1 MGLFQ
6 GKQKTDQTPPLDE
19 KSDGV
24 QKFFDGYFH
33 ELRVRGRVY
42 FEQAVDENV
51 AEFKRELDATIA
63 DANAE
68 LKKHI
73 VEKLE
78 EQFTENHAIIQEAQ
92 KAALVSLTTSA
103 KEVADKQREL
113 GDKIQ
118 KDLAEQE
125 TALNGMLKGSK
136 TRISEINHAQDEALQ
151 SLTSSVKAVEELH
164 REINDR
170 LQKSIAD
177 QEAMI
182 LNAFE
187 DNMARIIEHYLLE
200 ALGDQY
206 DLKAQLPAIIQQ
218 LESNKQAIVDDMKL

>member
-6 GKQKTDQTPPLDE
+6 GKQKTDTKTPIDE

-33 ELRVRGRVY
+33 ELRVRGKVY
-42 FEQAVDENV
+42 FEETVDETV
-51 AEFKRELDATIA
+51 AEFKKELDATIN

-118 KDLAEQE
+118 KDIADQE
-125 TALNGMLKGSK
+125 TALNGMLEGSK
-136 TRISEINHAQDEALQ
+136 SRIADINRAQDEALQ

-170 LQKSIAD
+170 LQKSVAD

-187 DNMARIIEHYLLE
+187 ENMARIIEHYLLE

-218 LESNKQAIVDDMKL
+218 LETNKQAIVDDMKL

>member
-6 GKQKTDQTPPLDE
+6 GKQKTDQKPPLDE

-42 FEQAVDENV
+42 FEETIDESV
-51 AEFKRELDATIA
+51 ADFKKELDATVN

-73 VEKLE
+73 VEKLDA
-78 EQFTENHAIIQEAQ
+78 QFAENHEIIQEAQ

-113 GDKIQ
+113 GEKIQ
-118 KDLAEQE
+118 KDITNQE
-125 TALNGMLKGSK
+125 TALSGMLEGSK
-136 TRISEINHAQDEALQ
+136 SRIAEINRAQDEALQ
-151 SLTSSVKAVEELH
+151 SLTGSVKAVEDLH

-182 LNAFE
+182 MNAFE
-187 DNMARIIEHYLLE
+187 ENMARIIEHYLLE

-218 LESNKQAIVDDMKL
+218 MEANKQAMADDMKL

>member
-6 GKQKTDQTPPLDE
+6 GKQKTDQTTPIDE

-33 ELRVRGRVY
+33 ELRVRGKAY
-42 FEQAVDENV
+42 FEETVDETV
-51 AEFKRELDATIA
+51 DEFKKELDATIA

-103 KEVADKQREL
+103 KAVADKQREL
-113 GDKIQ
+113 GEKVQ
-118 KDLAEQE
+118 KDITDQE
-125 TALNGMLKGSK
+125 VALNGMLEQSK
-136 TRISEINHAQDEALQ
+136 SRIAEINRAQDEALQ
-151 SLTSSVKAVEELH
+151 SLTGSVKAVEELH

-170 LQKSIAD
+170 LQKSVAD

-187 DNMARIIEHYLLE
+187 ENMARIVEHYLLE

-218 LESNKQAIVDDMKL
+218 LETNKQAIVDDMKL

>member
-6 GKQKTDQTPPLDE
+6 GKQKTDQKAPIDE
-19 KSDGV
+19 KDDGV

-42 FEQAVDENV
+42 FEESVDENV
-51 AEFKRELDATIA
+51 AEFKKELDATIA

-73 VEKLE
+73 VEKLD
-78 EQFTENHAIIQEAQ
+78 EQFAENHKIIQEAQ
-92 KAALVSLTTSA
+92 RAALVSLTTSA
-103 KEVADKQREL
+103 KTVADQQREL
-113 GDKIQ
+113 GEKVQ
-118 KDLAEQE
+118 KNIADQEAMQNDMLEQ
-125 TALNGMLKGSK
+125 SK
-136 TRISEINHAQDEALQ
+136 ARVAEINRTQDEALQ
-151 SLTSSVKAVEELH
+151 ALTGSVKAVEELH

-170 LQKSIAD
+170 LQKSVAD

-187 DNMARIIEHYLLE
+187 ENMARIVEHYLLQ

-206 DLKAQLPAIIQQ
+206 DMKAQLPAIIQQ
-218 LESNKQAIVDDMKL
+218 LEANKQAIVDDMKL

>member
-6 GKQKTDQTPPLDE
+6 GKQKTDQKAPIDE
-19 KSDGV
+19 KDDGV

-42 FEQAVDENV
+42 FEESVDESV
-51 AEFKRELDATIA
+51 AEFKKELDATIT

-78 EQFTENHAIIQEAQ
+78 EQFAENHEIIKEAQ
-92 KAALVSLTTSA
+92 RAALVSLTTSA
-103 KEVADKQREL
+103 KTVADQQREL
-113 GDKIQ
+113 GEKVQ
-118 KDLAEQE
+118 KNIADQEAVQSDMLEQ
-125 TALNGMLKGSK
+125 SK
-136 TRISEINHAQDEALQ
+136 ARVAEINRTQDEALQ
-151 SLTSSVKAVEELH
+151 SLTGSVKAVEDLH

-170 LQKSIAD
+170 LQKSVAD

-187 DNMARIIEHYLLE
+187 ENMARIVEHYLLQ

-206 DLKAQLPAIIQQ
+206 DMKAQLPAIIQQ
-218 LESNKQAIVDDMKL
+218 LEANKQAIVDDMKL

>member
-6 GKQKTDQTPPLDE
+6 GKQKADQTTPIDE

-42 FEQAVDENV
+42 FEETVDESV
-51 AEFKRELDATIA
+51 AEFKKELDATIA

-78 EQFTENHAIIQEAQ
+78 EQFNENHEIIKEAQ
-92 KAALVSLTTSA
+92 RAALVSLTTSA
-103 KEVADKQREL
+103 KDVADKQREL
-113 GDKIQ
+113 GEKVQ
-118 KDLAEQE
+118 KDITDQE
-125 TALNGMLKGSK
+125 AALNEMLQQSQA
-136 TRISEINHAQDEALQ
+136 RISEINRAQDEALQ

-170 LQKSIAD
+170 LQKSVAD

-187 DNMARIIEHYLLE
+187 ENMARIVEHYLLE

-206 DLKAQLPAIIQQ
+206 DLKAQLPAIIKQ
-218 LESNKQAIVDDMKL
+218 LEDNKEAIAGDMKL

>member
-6 GKQKTDQTPPLDE
+6 GKQKTDQTTPIDE

-33 ELRVRGRVY
+33 ELRVRGKVY
-42 FEQAVDENV
+42 FEETVDENV
-51 AEFKRELDATIA
+51 DEFKKELDATIA

-73 VEKLE
+73 VEKLD
-78 EQFTENHAIIQEAQ
+78 EQFAENHEIIKEAQ
-92 KAALVSLTTSA
+92 RAALVSLTTSA
-103 KEVADKQREL
+103 KTVADQQREL
-113 GDKIQ
+113 GEKVQ
-118 KDLAEQE
+118 KDIADQE
-125 TALNGMLKGSK
+125 TALSGMLEQSK
-136 TRISEINHAQDEALQ
+136 ARIAEINRTQDEALQ
-151 SLTSSVKAVEELH
+151 SLTGSVKAVEELH

-170 LQKSIAD
+170 LQKSVAD

-187 DNMARIIEHYLLE
+187 ENMARIVEHYLLE

-218 LESNKQAIVDDMKL
+218 MEANKQAIVDDMKL

>member
-6 GKQKTDQTPPLDE
+6 GKQKTDKQTPIDE

-51 AEFKRELDATIA
+51 DAFKKDLEATISG
-63 DANAE
+63 ANAE

-73 VEKLE
+73 VERLE
-78 EQFTENHAIIQEAQ
+78 EQFAENHEIIQEAQ

-113 GDKIQ
+113 GEKVQ
-118 KDLAEQE
+118 KDITDQE
-125 TALNGMLKGSK
+125 TALSGMLEGSK
-136 TRISEINHAQDEALQ
+136 SRIAEINRAQDEALQ
-151 SLTSSVKAVEELH
+151 SLTGSVKAVEDLH

-187 DNMARIIEHYLLE
+187 ENMARIIEHYLLE

-218 LESNKQAIVDDMKL
+218 MEANKQAMADDMKL

>member
-6 GKQKTDQTPPLDE
+6 GKQKTDKQTPIDE

-42 FEQAVDENV
+42 FEEAVDENV
-51 AEFKRELDATIA
+51 DAFKKDLEATISG
-63 DANAE
+63 ANAE

-73 VEKLE
+73 VQRLE
-78 EQFTENHAIIQEAQ
+78 EQFAENHEIIQEAQ

-103 KEVADKQREL
+103 KVVADKQREL
-113 GDKIQ
+113 GEKVQ
-118 KDLAEQE
+118 KDITDQE
-125 TALNGMLKGSK
+125 VALNEMLEGSK
-136 TRISEINHAQDEALQ
+136 SRIADINRAQDEALQ
-151 SLTSSVKAVEELH
+151 SLTGSVKAVEDLH

-187 DNMARIIEHYLLE
+187 ENMARIIEHYLLE

-218 LESNKQAIVDDMKL
+218 MEANKQAMADDMKL

>member
-6 GKQKTDQTPPLDE
+6 GKQKTDQTTPIDE
-19 KSDGV
+19 KNDGV

-42 FEQAVDENV
+42 FEEAIDENV
-51 AEFKRELDATIA
+51 AEFKKELDATIT

-73 VEKLE
+73 VEKLD
-78 EQFTENHAIIQEAQ
+78 EQFAENHEIIKESQR
-92 KAALVSLTTSA
+92 AALVSLTTSA
-103 KEVADKQREL
+103 KTVADQQREL
-113 GDKIQ
+113 GEKVK
-118 KDLAEQE
+118 KDIADQE
-125 TALNGMLKGSK
+125 TALNGMLEQSQA
-136 TRISEINHAQDEALQ
+136 RIAEINRTQDEALQ
-151 SLTSSVKAVEELH
+151 SLTGSVKAVEELH

-170 LQKSIAD
+170 LQKSVAD

-187 DNMARIIEHYLLE
+187 ENMARIVEHYLLE

-218 LESNKQAIVDDMKL
+218 MEANKQAIVDDMKL

>member
-6 GKQKTDQTPPLDE
+6 GKQKTDQKPPLDE

-42 FEQAVDENV
+42 FEETIDESV
-51 AEFKRELDATIA
+51 ADFKKELDATVN

-73 VEKLE
+73 VEKLDA
-78 EQFTENHAIIQEAQ
+78 QFAENHEIIQEAQ

-113 GDKIQ
+113 GEKIQ
-118 KDLAEQE
+118 KDITNQE
-125 TALNGMLKGSK
+125 TALSGMLEGSK
-136 TRISEINHAQDEALQ
+136 SRIAEINRAQDEALQ
-151 SLTSSVKAVEELH
+151 SLTSSVKAVEDLH

-182 LNAFE
+182 MNAFE
-187 DNMARIIEHYLLE
+187 ENMARIIEHYLLE

-218 LESNKQAIVDDMKL
+218 MEANKQAMADDMKL

>member
-6 GKQKTDQTPPLDE
+6 GKQKTDQKPPLDE

-33 ELRVRGRVY
+33 ELRIRGRVY
-42 FEQAVDENV
+42 FEETIDESV
-51 AEFKRELDATIA
+51 ADFKKELDATIN

-78 EQFTENHAIIQEAQ
+78 AQFAENHEIIQEAQ

-113 GDKIQ
+113 GEKVQ
-118 KDLAEQE
+118 KDISNQE
-125 TALNGMLKGSK
+125 TALSGMLEGSK
-136 TRISEINHAQDEALQ
+136 SRIAEINRAQDEALQ
-151 SLTSSVKAVEELH
+151 SLTSSVKAVEDLH

-182 LNAFE
+182 MSAFE
-187 DNMARIIEHYLLE
+187 ENMARIIEHYLLE

-218 LESNKQAIVDDMKL
+218 MEANKQAMADDMKL

>member
-24 QKFFDGYFH
+24 QKFFNGYFH
-33 ELRVRGRVY
+33 ELRIRGRVY
-42 FEQAVDENV
+42 FEETVDENV
-51 AEFKRELDATIA
+51 AEFKKELDATVA

-78 EQFTENHAIIQEAQ
+78 EQFTENHEIIQEAQ

-103 KEVADKQREL
+103 KAVADKQREL
-113 GDKIQ
+113 GDKVQ
-118 KDLAEQE
+118 KDITDQE
-125 TALNGMLKGSK
+125 TALNGMLEGSK
-136 TRISEINHAQDEALQ
+136 SRIAEINRAQDEALQ
-151 SLTSSVKAVEELH
+151 SLTSSVKAVEDLH

-177 QEAMI
+177 QEAMMM
-182 LNAFE
+182 NAFE
-187 DNMARIIEHYLLE
+187 ENMARIIEHYLLD

-218 LESNKQAIVDDMKL
+218 MEANKQAIVDDMKL